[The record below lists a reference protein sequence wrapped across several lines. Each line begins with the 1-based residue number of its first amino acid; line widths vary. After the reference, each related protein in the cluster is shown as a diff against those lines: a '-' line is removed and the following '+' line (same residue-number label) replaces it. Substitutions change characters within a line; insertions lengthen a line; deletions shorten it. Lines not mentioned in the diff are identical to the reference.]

1 MIITPVDDENRLFLL
16 RDILP
21 RHLVDQILLIDW
33 KNLSW
38 TKQERQEYWKRR
50 KIDYLQVPEII
61 EINSYIQSLYQ
72 EVEQQ
77 CSIILTAR
85 NHISTSWWYDEPGFN
100 VPIHTDGQL
109 PSAMQIFWAGA
120 DVTKGTK
127 FYNSKSIQHLKYDFP
142 FEVNTGYLM
151 LNAPNDDG
159 SQPLQ
164 WHGMM
169 NTLGPD
175 TYRITSYT
183 IFNSYTA
190 K

>member
-1 MIITPVDDENRLFLL
+1 
-16 RDILP
+16 
-21 RHLVDQILLIDW
+21 
-33 KNLSW
+33 
-38 TKQERQEYWKRR
+38 
-50 KIDYLQVPEII
+50 
-61 EINSYIQSLYQ
+61 
-72 EVEQQ
+72 
-77 CSIILTAR
+77 
-85 NHISTSWWYDEPGFN
+85 
-100 VPIHTDGQL
+100 
-109 PSAMQIFWAGA
+109 MQIFWAGA

>member
-1 MIITPVDDENRLFLL
+1 MIITPVDNENRLFLL

-100 VPIHTDGQL
+100 VPIQTGNYRVL
-109 PSAMQIFWAGA
+109 C
-120 DVTKGTK
+120 
-127 FYNSKSIQHLKYDFP
+127 KYF
-142 FEVNTGYLM
+142 
-151 LNAPNDDG
+151 
-159 SQPLQ
+159 
-164 WHGMM
+164 
-169 NTLGPD
+169 GPVQM
-175 TYRITSYT
+175 
-183 IFNSYTA
+183 
-190 K
+190 